1 MKKLVAV
8 SNKTRTNHDNY
19 RLLEND
25 NAVKEI
31 AFHESDTLTISGVRN
46 KILFKETTTGK
57 SNLALTYKKVPQG
70 KAFLTLSKEDK
81 KRVII
86 ESMAR
91 AEFDPEAFSG
101 E

>member
-1 MKKLVAV
+1 M

-19 RLLEND
+19 KLLEND

-31 AFHESDTLTISGVRN
+31 AFYESDTLTISGLRN
-46 KILFKETTTGK
+46 KFFYKETTTGK

-70 KAFLTLSKEDK
+70 KAFLALSKEDK

-91 AEFDPEAFSG
+91 AEFDPEAFTG